1 MELRSVAAL
10 IEASRKM
17 PIWEAILCSDLEE
30 DTPEQRAASLEK
42 MQMLWQCR
50 TPPPAM
56 TVLSVPSA
64 GFPAGTGRSIL
75 KCCPPAR

>member
-42 MQMLWQCR
+42 MRMLWQVMQA
-50 TPPPAM
+50 PPPAM
-56 TVLSVPSA
+56 TALSVPSA
-64 GFPAGTGRSIL
+64 GFPAETGRSIL
-75 KCCPPAR
+75 R

>member
-17 PIWEAILCSDLEE
+17 PIWEAILCSNLEE

-42 MQMLWQCR
+42 MQMLWH
-50 TPPPAM
+50 
-56 TVLSVPSA
+56 A
-64 GFPAGTGRSIL
+64 GLRRRL
-75 KCCPPAR
+75 

>member
-42 MQMLWQCR
+42 MQM
-50 TPPPAM
+50 TA
-56 TVLSVPSA
+56 LSVPSA

-75 KCCPPAR
+75 KCCPPTR

>member
-42 MQMLWQCR
+42 MQMLWQVMQDSAAGYDGSQR
-50 TPPPAM
+50 SLR
-56 TVLSVPSA
+56 LS
-64 GFPAGTGRSIL
+64 GGDGRSIL